1 MRNWKDV
8 KNELLQN
15 SEVKAEYDRLEPEF
29 RLASILIAA
38 RTKAGLSQEQLAQ
51 RMGMKQAGVARIES
65 GRYNPSMKTLQR
77 YAEATGHKLQIS
89 MEPQ

>member
-1 MRNWKDV
+1 MTSLD
-8 KNELLQN
+8 ELKRKALQN
-15 SEVKAEYDRLEPEF
+15 PEVKAEYERLEPEF
-29 RLASILIAA
+29 RLASMLIEA
-38 RTKAGLSQEQLAQ
+38 RAKAGLSQEQLAR

>member
-77 YAEATGHKLQIS
+77 YAEATGHTLQIS

>member
-1 MRNWKDV
+1 MTSLD
-8 KNELLQN
+8 ELKRKAFQN
-15 SEVKAEYDRLEPEF
+15 PEVKAEYDRLEPEF
-29 RLASILIAA
+29 RLASILIEA

>member
-15 SEVKAEYDRLEPEF
+15 PEVKAEYDRLEPEF
-29 RLASILIAA
+29 RLASILIEA

>member
-1 MRNWKDV
+1 MTSLD
-8 KNELLQN
+8 ELKKKALQDP
-15 SEVKAEYDRLEPEF
+15 EVKAKYDRLEPEF
-29 RLASILIAA
+29 RLASILIEA

>member
-15 SEVKAEYDRLEPEF
+15 SAVKAEYDRLDPEF

>member
-1 MRNWKDV
+1 MRNWKDI
-8 KNELLQN
+8 KNDLLKDP
-15 SEVKAEYDRLEPEF
+15 EVKAEYERLEPEF
-29 RLASILIAA
+29 RLASMLIEA
-38 RTKAGLSQEQLAQ
+38 RAKAGLSQEQLAQ

-65 GRYNPSMKTLQR
+65 GRYYPSMKTLQR

>member
-1 MRNWKDV
+1 MRNWKDI
-8 KNELLQN
+8 KNDLLQDP
-15 SEVKAEYDRLEPEF
+15 EVKAEYDRLDPEF
-29 RLASILIAA
+29 RLASMLIEA

-77 YAEATGHKLQIS
+77 YAEATGHKLQIN